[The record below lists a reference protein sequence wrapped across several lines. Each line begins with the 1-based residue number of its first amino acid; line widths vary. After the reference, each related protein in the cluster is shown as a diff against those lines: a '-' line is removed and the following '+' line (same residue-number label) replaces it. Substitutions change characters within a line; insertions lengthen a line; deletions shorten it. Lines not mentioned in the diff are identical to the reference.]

1 MILHAMRFA
10 TLAMTLTLA
19 GYAPGAT
26 RARISTGSIEGVI
39 RHPAQV
45 VPAMR
50 VCALSTAPTREPHR
64 CTTTRAGAD
73 RYRIEGLP
81 AGRYRVFAEAAE
93 GQYRFGGYLNLLVCG
108 LAPCPPPAPIP
119 VEVKRGSTLRDID
132 LKHFRLAR
140 GNFPALPSD

>member
-19 GYAPGAT
+19 SHTLGAT
-26 RARISTGSIEGVI
+26 RAETSTGSIEGVLK
-39 RHPAQV
+39 HPAHV

-50 VCALSTAPTREPHR
+50 VCALSRPPTHKPYR

-81 AGRYRVFAEAAE
+81 PGHYRVFAEAAE
-93 GQYRFGGYLNLLVCG
+93 GQYRFGGYVDVLMCVRS
-108 LAPCPPPAPIP
+108 PCPQPAIP
-119 VEVKRGSTLRDID
+119 VEVTRGATLRGIDITY
-132 LKHFRLAR
+132 FRDAR
-140 GNFPALPSD
+140 ERFPALPSD